1 MQKCRLNSG
10 QMPLAQ
16 LSNFVPGIQAPA
28 SPMTPI
34 RAICRPAN
42 PVQEFIM
49 TEHSLW
55 RFSRALHRAIN
66 ERQPED
72 LEALIDEDVDWAV
85 YGPIDMFP
93 FLGARR
99 GKAAVLD
106 VVSQIAENV
115 RVHRFDRESIMLG
128 VDSASSMMR
137 YSLTALDSNKPISLR
152 LAHFAQ
158 FKAGRLLSI
167 RVLVDT
173 FDLVEQALGRPI
185 HLPRIA
191 S

>member
-1 MQKCRLNSG
+1 
-10 QMPLAQ
+10 
-16 LSNFVPGIQAPA
+16 
-28 SPMTPI
+28 
-34 RAICRPAN
+34 
-42 PVQEFIM
+42 M

-66 ERQPED
+66 DRQPED

-99 GKAAVLD
+99 GKDAVLE
-106 VVSQIAENV
+106 VIRQIAENV
-115 RVHRFDRESIMLG
+115 RVRRFDRESIMLG

-158 FKAGRLLSI
+158 FKAGRLLNI
-167 RVLVDT
+167 RVLLDS
-173 FDLVEQALGRPI
+173 FDLVEQSLGHPI

>member
-1 MQKCRLNSG
+1 
-10 QMPLAQ
+10 
-16 LSNFVPGIQAPA
+16 
-28 SPMTPI
+28 
-34 RAICRPAN
+34 
-42 PVQEFIM
+42 M

-66 ERQPED
+66 ERQPQD
-72 LEALIDEDVDWAV
+72 LEALIDEDVDWAI
-85 YGPIDMFP
+85 YGPIEMFP

-99 GKAAVLD
+99 GKAAVLE
-106 VVSQIAENV
+106 VIRQIADNV

-128 VDSASSMMR
+128 VDSAASMMR
-137 YSLTALDSNKPISLR
+137 YSLTSLDSNKPISLR

-158 FKAGRLLSI
+158 FRAGRLRSI
-167 RVLVDT
+167 RVLVDA
-173 FDLVEQALGRPI
+173 FYLVEQALGHPL

>member
-1 MQKCRLNSG
+1 
-10 QMPLAQ
+10 
-16 LSNFVPGIQAPA
+16 
-28 SPMTPI
+28 
-34 RAICRPAN
+34 
-42 PVQEFIM
+42 M
-49 TEHSLW
+49 TEHGLW
-55 RFSRALHRAIN
+55 RFSRAFHRAIN
-66 ERQPED
+66 ERQLGE
-72 LEALIDEDVDWAV
+72 LEALIDEDVDWAI

-99 GKAAVLD
+99 GKAAALE
-106 VVSQIAENV
+106 VVRQIADNV

-128 VDSASSMMR
+128 VDSAATMMR

-158 FKAGRLLSI
+158 FKEGRLRSI

-173 FDLVEQALGRPI
+173 FDLVEQALERPI
-185 HLPRIA
+185 HPPRIA

>member
-1 MQKCRLNSG
+1 
-10 QMPLAQ
+10 
-16 LSNFVPGIQAPA
+16 
-28 SPMTPI
+28 
-34 RAICRPAN
+34 
-42 PVQEFIM
+42 M

-55 RFSRALHRAIN
+55 RFSRAFHGAIN
-66 ERQPED
+66 ERRTED
-72 LEALIDEDVDWAV
+72 LEALLDDDVDWAI

-99 GKAAVLD
+99 GKQAVLE
-106 VVSQIAENV
+106 VVRQIADNF
-115 RVHRFDRESIMLG
+115 RVHRFDRETILLG
-128 VDSASSMMR
+128 VDSAASMLR

-158 FKAGRLLSI
+158 FKAGRLLNI

-185 HLPRIA
+185 HLPKFA
-191 S
+191 T

>member
-1 MQKCRLNSG
+1 
-10 QMPLAQ
+10 
-16 LSNFVPGIQAPA
+16 
-28 SPMTPI
+28 
-34 RAICRPAN
+34 
-42 PVQEFIM
+42 M

-66 ERQPED
+66 ERQTED
-72 LEALIDEDVDWAV
+72 LEPLIDVYVDWTV

-93 FLGARR
+93 FLGARH
-99 GKAAVLD
+99 GKAAVLE
-106 VVSQIAENV
+106 VVRQIAENV

>member
-1 MQKCRLNSG
+1 
-10 QMPLAQ
+10 
-16 LSNFVPGIQAPA
+16 
-28 SPMTPI
+28 
-34 RAICRPAN
+34 
-42 PVQEFIM
+42 M

-66 ERQPED
+66 DRQYQD
-72 LEALIDEDVDWAV
+72 LAGLIDEDVDWAV

-93 FLGARR
+93 FFGARH
-99 GKAAVLD
+99 GKAAVLE
-106 VVSQIAENV
+106 VIRQVAENV

-152 LAHFAQ
+152 LAQFAQ
-158 FKAGRLLSI
+158 FRAGRLSSI
-167 RVLVDT
+167 RILVDT

-185 HLPRIA
+185 HLPKIA

>member
-1 MQKCRLNSG
+1 
-10 QMPLAQ
+10 
-16 LSNFVPGIQAPA
+16 
-28 SPMTPI
+28 
-34 RAICRPAN
+34 
-42 PVQEFIM
+42 M

-66 ERQPED
+66 ERQPEE

-99 GKAAVLD
+99 GKAAVLE
-106 VVSQIAENV
+106 VIRQIAENV

-128 VDSASSMMR
+128 VDSAASMLR
-137 YSLTALDSNKPISLR
+137 YSLTMLDSNKPMSLR

-158 FKAGRLLSI
+158 FNAGRLRSL
-167 RVLVDT
+167 RVLVDS
-173 FDLVEQALGRPI
+173 FDLVEQALGHPI
-185 HLPRIA
+185 HPPRMA
-191 S
+191 